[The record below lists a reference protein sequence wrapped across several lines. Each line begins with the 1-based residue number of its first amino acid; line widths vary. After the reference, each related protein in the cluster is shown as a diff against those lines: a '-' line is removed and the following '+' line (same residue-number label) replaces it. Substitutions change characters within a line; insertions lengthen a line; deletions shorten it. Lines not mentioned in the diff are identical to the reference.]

1 MPDNSVFLIDI
12 DKILKE
18 KAGKKASRIPRFLV
32 SYLKRIVHQDEINSF
47 LSSVSDKTGVDFL
60 GACMEYLDIKL
71 EVDGLENLPETGL
84 CTFVSIILWEDR
96 TG

>member
-12 DKILKE
+12 DKIFKE
-18 KAGKKASRIPRFLV
+18 KAGKKANRIPCFLV

-71 EVDGLENLPETGL
+71 EVEGLENLPETG
-84 CTFVSIILWEDR
+84 
-96 TG
+96 